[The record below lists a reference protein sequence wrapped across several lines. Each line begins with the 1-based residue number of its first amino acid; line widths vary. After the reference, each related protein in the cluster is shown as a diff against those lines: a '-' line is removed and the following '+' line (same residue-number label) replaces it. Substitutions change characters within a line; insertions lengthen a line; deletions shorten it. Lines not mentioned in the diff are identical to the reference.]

1 MKKIISLIILLMPL
15 IAQDAFLNKPFPKIE
30 GISLSGDKVT
40 FPDVLVGKPSVLAV
54 AFRQKAQKCINT
66 WADELLLKY
75 GIDKSINYYEIPML
89 GGQYTMARNWID
101 GGMRGGEPKP
111 LHDYTVTYYGPLR
124 SYFKSLDISSKGDC
138 YMYVLNSEGVVVD
151 RHNGYSTEK
160 GLTAMFNLIDSLNE

>member
-1 MKKIISLIILLMPL
+1 MKKIILLTILLMPL
-15 IAQDAFLNKPFPKIE
+15 IAQDTFLNKPFPKIE

-40 FPDVLVGKPSVLAV
+40 FPDVLIGKPSVLAV

-101 GGMRGGEPKP
+101 GGMRGGVPKP
-111 LHDYTVTYYGPLR
+111 LHDYTVTYYGPLK

-138 YMYVLNSEGVVVD
+138 YMFILNSEGLVLK
-151 RHNGYSTEK
+151 RYNGYSTEQ
-160 GLTAMFNLIDSLNE
+160 GLTEMFNLIDSINE